1 MSICA
6 NPECGKEFEQPN
18 KYRTAKTCSK
28 ECRYAVSASTT
39 KASSGRW
46 ETKVCPCGVEFQSAV
61 NKPKT
66 YHDWDCMMKHRQE
79 DARASRTCENPECGK
94 EFTYFKRQ
102 NQRTC
107 SPECRNKV
115 TAMKRENNYPECQT
129 CGVSTGS
136 YNRIYCD
143 EHRPNRPG
151 RKPAPRITATCLC
164 CGEEF
169 TRPENYPGKMKYCSN
184 ACSHRQVKKVRD
196 KFIADLPEGAIVFH
210 SGWEI
215 RFWAAC
221 LRFDIPIR
229 SYDGPD
235 IETSQGVYRPDFIIG
250 KPNEERVVD
259 VKGWLRPESE
269 VKCREA
275 GVHLVTKQELLRL
288 ESGDSLDA
296 HRALLWNSGMNT
308 HTAPLY

>member
-1 MSICA
+1 MV
-6 NPECGKEFEQPN
+6 NVRPRPEKDCPTCGEHFVCIRPEQ
-18 KYRTAKTCSK
+18 KYCSRK
-28 ECRYAVSASTT
+28 CIPAP
-39 KASSGRW
+39 GR
-46 ETKVCPCGVEFQSAV
+46 KHLVCPCGVNTGSYQ
-61 NKPKT
+61 KK
-66 YHDWDCMMKHRQE
+66 Y
-79 DARASRTCENPECGK
+79 
-94 EFTYFKRQ
+94 
-102 NQRTC
+102 C
-107 SPECRNKV
+107 SPEHRVLYGKRTREPTRMV
-115 TAMKRENNYPECQT
+115 T
-129 CGVSTGS
+129 
-136 YNRIYCD
+136 
-143 EHRPNRPG
+143 HL
-151 RKPAPRITATCLC
+151 CLG

-169 TRPENYPGKMKYCSN
+169 ERPYWYPNKNKYCSN

-196 KFIADLPEGAIVFH
+196 KFIADLPEGAVVFH
-210 SGWEI
+210 SMWEV
-215 RFWAAC
+215 RFVAAC
-221 LRFDIPIR
+221 ERFDIPWR